1 MSVIRSAAVLFA
13 AWGLLL
19 IPAGQA
25 DAAIWCGDARAY
37 YRENG
42 TRQFVQ
48 ASDIYADEMKCQQ
61 AKRVARK
68 WASKSRLSIS
78 PAGSVGRFRCH
89 YFRIGSDVGTTVCW
103 KRGGKAKLLFGAYDS
118 SPFH

>member
-1 MSVIRSAAVLFA
+1 MSVIRSAGVLFA
-13 AWGLLL
+13 TLGLFL

-25 DAAIWCGDARAY
+25 DAAIWCGDTRAY

-48 ASDIYADEMKCQQ
+48 ASDIYADGMKCRQ
-61 AKRVARK
+61 AKKVARK

-78 PAGSVGRFRCH
+78 PAKSAGRFRCH
-89 YFRIGSDVGTTVCW
+89 YFRAGTDTGTTVCW